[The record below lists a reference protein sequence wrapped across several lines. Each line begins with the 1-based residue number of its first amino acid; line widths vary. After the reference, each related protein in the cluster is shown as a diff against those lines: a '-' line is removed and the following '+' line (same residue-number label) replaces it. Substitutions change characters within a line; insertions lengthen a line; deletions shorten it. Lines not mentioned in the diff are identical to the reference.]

1 MNTDTHRWEFTGA
14 RRRVET
20 ISVLVALIGM
30 LALLMVAPMGA
41 QEDLKGALEAEQA
54 ALDSLKSKLE
64 SDQKQ
69 LEATQSEQR
78 TLSLTLGQLERDI
91 VRIQTE
97 LRTVQRREREL
108 SERVGLGRLELGRIE
123 DRLNVRQE
131 GMAQRLR
138 EVYKL
143 GRHGG
148 IQILFSADSFSD
160 ALKRLRYLSRIA
172 VQDQRDY
179 RAIRVDR
186 KRVGDGLTLQ
196 RTQYTHQR
204 ALRQA
209 KERAR
214 AQLDARIDERSRRL
228 KRLQSD
234 ASAMAEAIQENKEA
248 IARSDER
255 VRKLI
260 LEIQERERLGQRL
273 AELPAFDMEAHRG
286 SLRRPVSGRVV
297 ARFGR
302 HQDPELKTWTF
313 NRGVNLAA
321 PEGTEVQAV
330 APGEVVLVD
339 WFPGYGQFLL
349 LRHPGGF
356 YTLYGH
362 LASVLVNQG
371 DIMAGAAI
379 IGTVGS
385 TGRLDG
391 SPQLHF
397 EIMQGE
403 EPLDPGVWLSPQR

>member
-1 MNTDTHRWEFTGA
+1 MLGVVWM
-14 RRRVET
+14 V
-20 ISVLVALIGM
+20 VLAAYLPV
-30 LALLMVAPMGA
+30 GA

-371 DIMAGAAI
+371 DIMPGAAI

>member
-1 MNTDTHRWEFTGA
+1 MRRPRPLCIFAGVIALAVVVATGDQA
-14 RRRVET
+14 R
-20 ISVLVALIGM
+20 
-30 LALLMVAPMGA
+30 A
-41 QEDLKGALEAEQA
+41 QEDLKGALKAEQA

-64 SDQKQ
+64 SDQKR
-69 LEATQSEQR
+69 LEEAKSEQR
-78 TLSLTLGQLERDI
+78 TVSATLGQLERDI

-108 SERVGLGRLELGRIE
+108 SERVGSGRLELGKIE
-123 DRLNVRQE
+123 DRLRVRQE

-143 GRHGG
+143 GRRAGVQVLESPG
-148 IQILFSADSFSD
+148 IFTTLQILFSADSFSEG
-160 ALKRLRYLSRIA
+160 LKRLRYLSRIA

-186 KRVGDGLTLQ
+186 RRVGNALTLQ

-209 KERAR
+209 KERAK
-214 AQLDARIDERSRRL
+214 AQLDARIEERSRRL
-228 KRLQSD
+228 KRLRSD
-234 ASAMAEAIQENKEA
+234 ASAMAEAIRENKEA

-273 AELPAFDMEAHRG
+273 AELPEFDMEGHRG
-286 SLRRPVSGRVV
+286 SLRRPVAGRVV
-297 ARFGR
+297 ASFGR
-302 HQDPELKTWTF
+302 YQDPELKTWTF

-321 PEGTEVQAV
+321 SEGTDVHAV

-371 DIMAGAAI
+371 DIMAAQAI

-391 SPQLHF
+391 TPQLHF
-397 EIMQGE
+397 EIMRGE
-403 EPLDPGVWLSPQR
+403 EPLDPGVWLTP